1 MKAWGAANMID
12 IELTKEE
19 VEILKNYLDRKL
31 YKLEEAG
38 LTDSYCYPRL
48 YQIRRK
54 LGLQNNE
61 NML

>member
-1 MKAWGAANMID
+1 MTK

-19 VEILKNYLDRKL
+19 IEVLKNYLDRKL